1 MYKQL
6 LILLVLFFCLN
17 ATAQV
22 TYDDDGDFEEERSSL
37 DLSKMSFGLKVSPAI
52 SWINVVNTDM
62 QADGATLKL
71 GVGGVLSYELLP
83 NFALVS
89 GVNYNSYG
97 GYVYDNESLNNT
109 EFRNNYKVNY
119 DEIEVPIAV
128 KLKTKPSNKMAYF
141 LQGGFS
147 AGFIVNSYEKRIPL
161 AKNAK
166 PAYTDISLMTNPTRL
181 NSLLGAGVEYSLGK
195 KTKLFGQISYKTSL
209 TNLANSAAY
218 ADRYPS
224 LLQMYPGSMEFSV
237 GIMF

>member
-6 LILLVLFFCLN
+6 LILLVLFLCLN

-22 TYDDDGDFEEERSSL
+22 TYDDDENFEEERSSL
-37 DLSKMSFGLKVSPAI
+37 DLSKMSFGLKVSPTI

-62 QADGATLKL
+62 QADGAALKL
-71 GVGGVLSYELLP
+71 GVGGVLSYELLS

-109 EFRNNYKVNY
+109 DFRNNYKVNY
-119 DEIEVPIAV
+119 DEIEVPISV
-128 KLKTKPSNKMAYF
+128 KLKTKTSNKMAYF

-166 PAYTDISLMTNPTRL
+166 PEYTDISLMTNPTRL

-195 KTKLFGQISYKTSL
+195 KTNLFGLISYKNSL

-218 ADRYPS
+218 VDRYPS

-237 GIMF
+237 GILF